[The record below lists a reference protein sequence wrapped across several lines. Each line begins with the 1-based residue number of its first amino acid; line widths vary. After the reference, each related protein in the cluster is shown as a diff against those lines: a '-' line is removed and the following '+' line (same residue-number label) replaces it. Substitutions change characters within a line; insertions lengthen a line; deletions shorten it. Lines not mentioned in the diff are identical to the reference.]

1 MLSGDGEWI
10 GNGPGPELDNAR
22 WLLEILIP
30 FLLTK
35 SLFFLSYKLFYGS
48 VISSLIS
55 NTNWM
60 IS

>member
-10 GNGPGPELDNAR
+10 GNGPGPELDNAH

-35 SLFFLSYKLFYGS
+35 SLF
-48 VISSLIS
+48 
-55 NTNWM
+55 
-60 IS
+60 